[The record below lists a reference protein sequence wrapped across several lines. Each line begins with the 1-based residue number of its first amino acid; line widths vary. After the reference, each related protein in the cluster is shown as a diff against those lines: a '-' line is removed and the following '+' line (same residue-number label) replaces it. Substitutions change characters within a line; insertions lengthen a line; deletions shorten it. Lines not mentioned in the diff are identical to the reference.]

1 MKEGITTSFLSGKGG
16 VGKSFITANIAIQL
30 TKKGY
35 KTAVIDCDLGFSNL
49 STLINRKVNF
59 TVIDWINQ
67 RASLNDICDKAPQF
81 TLLTVSNNFE
91 HNTVNNEIL
100 FSALDQVI
108 KYLKKNYDFVLI
120 DSPAGSPPIAFWI
133 LDVSD
138 YSNLVLID
146 EPTSISDVYRLCK
159 YVFNVTDDYK
169 FNAIINQSENEEDG
183 LETYSKFKHLIKN
196 FLNKDIPYFGQVIK
210 KNIIAELMK
219 SNQCLRITNV
229 DDDIRTQFDIL
240 SNQIIKLNKN

>member
-91 HNTVNNEIL
+91 HNTVNNETL
-100 FSALDQVI
+100 FNALDQVI
-108 KYLKKNYDFVLI
+108 KYLKKI
-120 DSPAGSPPIAFWI
+120 TI
-133 LDVSD
+133 L
-138 YSNLVLID
+138 
-146 EPTSISDVYRLCK
+146 C
-159 YVFNVTDDYK
+159 
-169 FNAIINQSENEEDG
+169 
-183 LETYSKFKHLIKN
+183 
-196 FLNKDIPYFGQVIK
+196 
-210 KNIIAELMK
+210 
-219 SNQCLRITNV
+219 
-229 DDDIRTQFDIL
+229 
-240 SNQIIKLNKN
+240 

>member
-1 MKEGITTSFLSGKGG
+1 
-16 VGKSFITANIAIQL
+16 
-30 TKKGY
+30 
-35 KTAVIDCDLGFSNL
+35 
-49 STLINRKVNF
+49 
-59 TVIDWINQ
+59 
-67 RASLNDICDKAPQF
+67 
-81 TLLTVSNNFE
+81 
-91 HNTVNNEIL
+91 
-100 FSALDQVI
+100 
-108 KYLKKNYDFVLI
+108 VLI

-196 FLNKDIPYFGQVIK
+196 FLKKDIPYFGQVVK
-210 KNIIAELMK
+210 KNIITKLMK
-219 SNQCLRITNV
+219 SNQCIRITNV
-229 DDDIRTQFDIL
+229 DDDIRMQFDIL
-240 SNQIIKLNKN
+240 SNQIIKLNKD